1 MIATADVMIT
11 DKSGAEALVDRATAS
26 LDQLLEIIMRETR
39 LVREGRLVEV
49 ADLEEEKAQ
58 LVRSYAQMM
67 DAIRGYRELLSRF
80 APAAVDRLRKRH
92 LLFRAELQINMAAL
106 ATARA
111 VSESLVQ
118 GVADSVTRQRR
129 PQAYTAKGGMQRARP
144 ENAGGI
150 AVDKA
155 L

>member
-80 APAAVDRLRKRH
+80 APAAV
-92 LLFRAELQINMAAL
+92 
-106 ATARA
+106 
-111 VSESLVQ
+111 
-118 GVADSVTRQRR
+118 
-129 PQAYTAKGGMQRARP
+129 
-144 ENAGGI
+144 
-150 AVDKA
+150 
-155 L
+155 